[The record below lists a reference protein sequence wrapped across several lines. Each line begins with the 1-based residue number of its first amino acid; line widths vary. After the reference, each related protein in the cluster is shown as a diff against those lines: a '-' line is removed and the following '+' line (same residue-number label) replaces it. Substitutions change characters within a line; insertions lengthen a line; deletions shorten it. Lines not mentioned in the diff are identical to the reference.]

1 MKKKT
6 GKELGGK
13 MQNLELIISKELGIS
28 EKQVKNTMAL
38 IDEGATVP
46 FISRYRKE
54 VTGSLDEEQIRN
66 ILEKSTYIRNLEK
79 RKEEI
84 INSIEEQGELT
95 EELKKK
101 IINSKKLQKL
111 EDLYLPYKKRR
122 KTKADKAIENG
133 LKPLSELLKSED
145 TLRPFLEEEAHK
157 YINEEVETMEDAIM
171 GAKLIIAQE
180 ISEIAEYREYLRN
193 KMKKTGK
200 ITSTVIE
207 KNKVK
212 DEKEVFKD
220 YYSYEEKVEKVASHR
235 TMALNRGEK
244 EKILRVKIELDKMN
258 TELSIKKVLLNFPNK
273 NLESIYREIIE
284 DSLKRLVLP
293 SVERE
298 IRNFL
303 TEEADK
309 EAINIFE
316 KNLYN
321 LLMQPPM
328 YEKNILGLD
337 PGFRTGCKVV
347 VINKLGF
354 YEMNDVVYLIM
365 GDKKL
370 KEAKEKL
377 KKIIIEYGIDL
388 IAIGNGTASRETEKF
403 VAELLPEIETTK
415 KVQYIIVSEAG
426 ASIYSASKLAREEFP
441 DLDVTVRGAISIA
454 RRVQDPLAEL
464 VKIDPKSIGV
474 GMYQYDVNQKELG
487 NALTNVVE
495 SSVNNVGVNV
505 NSASWALLNY
515 VSGLKKNVCKNIVE
529 YRNENGK
536 FSSRKDLKK
545 IKGLGGKMFTM
556 AAGFIMVP
564 ESENPLDNTVIHPES
579 YKIAKELLKAAKIKI
594 TDLNENREE
603 VKEKLETLNIEEL
616 IKENEYGKETV
627 NDIYNALVQKRRDPR
642 DVYATPL
649 LKDSIL
655 KIEDLKEGLE
665 LEGTVR
671 NVIKFGAFVDI
682 GLKNDALLHI
692 SEFGGKFIT
701 DPTTVL
707 AVGNI
712 IKVKIKNIDIKRGR
726 VGLTKKGM

>member
-1 MKKKT
+1 MDCVIKT
-6 GKELGGK
+6 DTHIYIFEFK
-13 MQNLELIISKELGIS
+13 
-28 EKQVKNTMAL
+28 
-38 IDEGATVP
+38 
-46 FISRYRKE
+46 
-54 VTGSLDEEQIRN
+54 LDKTTEEAIEQI
-66 ILEKSTYIRNLEK
+66 
-79 RKEEI
+79 
-84 INSIEEQGELT
+84 
-95 EELKKK
+95 KK
-101 IINSKKLQKL
+101 
-111 EDLYLPYKKRR
+111 
-122 KTKADKAIENG
+122 
-133 LKPLSELLKSED
+133 
-145 TLRPFLEEEAHK
+145 
-157 YINEEVETMEDAIM
+157 
-171 GAKLIIAQE
+171 
-180 ISEIAEYREYLRN
+180 REYLRE
-193 KMKKTGK
+193 KLKKTGK
-200 ITSTVIE
+200 IISSLIE
-207 KNKVK
+207 KNKEK

-220 YYSYEEKVEKVASHR
+220 YYEYEEKVEKIASHR

-258 TELSIKKVLLNFPNK
+258 TELSIKRMLLNFPNK
-273 NLESIYREIIE
+273 QLEGIYREIID
-284 DSLKRLVLP
+284 DSLKRLILP

-316 KNLYN
+316 KNLHN

-354 YEMNDVVYLIM
+354 YEMNDVIYLIM

-377 KKIIIEYGIDL
+377 KKIIIENDIDL

-474 GMYQYDVNQKELG
+474 GMYQYDVNQKDLG

-515 VSGLKKNVCKNIVE
+515 VSGLKKNVCKNIVD

-536 FSSRKDLKK
+536 ILTRKELSK
-545 IKGLGGKMFTM
+545 IKGLGKKMFTM

-579 YKIAKELLKAAKIKI
+579 YKIAKNLLKVAKVKI
-594 TDLNENREE
+594 TDLNNKREE
-603 VKEKLETLNIEEL
+603 VKEKLEKVNLEEF

-627 NDIYNALVQKRRDPR
+627 TDIYNALIQKRRDPR
-642 DVYATPL
+642 ETYATPL

-655 KIEDLKEGLE
+655 KIEDLKEGIE

-707 AVGNI
+707 AVGDI
-712 IKVKIKNIDIKRGR
+712 IKVRIKDIDIKRGR